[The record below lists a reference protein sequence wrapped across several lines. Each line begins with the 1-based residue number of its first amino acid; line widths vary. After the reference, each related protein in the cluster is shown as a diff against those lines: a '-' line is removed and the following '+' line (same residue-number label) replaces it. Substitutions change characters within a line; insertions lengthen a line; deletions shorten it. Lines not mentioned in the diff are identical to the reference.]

1 MLFASLITMLLPLLA
16 SDVLFA
22 HYAVRRNITYAVNII
37 AVGNIT
43 CPLGQTS
50 FG

>member
-1 MLFASLITMLLPLLA
+1 MLLPLVA
-16 SDVLFA
+16 SDVTFA